1 MWELM
6 TGRRPLWD
14 RDHDIELIHE
24 ICDGLRPPIVTNA
37 PEESDN
43 YHESNPTK
51 IIKSSDIGPVTIN
64 NPSGIYESNS
74 LSLIM
79 STESTRSLTEID
91 SYQSDEGSFNED
103 KRRLDNNLIEDEDTK
118 KIRLS
123 ENDDDGIA

>member
-1 MWELM
+1 MCWHHDP
-6 TGRRPLWD
+6 TKRPTITE
-14 RDHDIELIHE
+14 IESKIKNILLI
-24 ICDGLRPPIVTNA
+24 
-37 PEESDN
+37 ESDN